1 MATDIKYFN
10 GHGSSFS
17 FGPFRLLPTQRLLTK
32 DNKPIQVGSRAF
44 DILIILLQ
52 HAGELVTKEELMA
65 RVWPNTFVEPAN
77 LAVHIAGLRRVLG
90 DGRFG
95 QRYVVNIPG
104 RGYRFVAPVTADTAA
119 PSSEPGALAPKRVH
133 NLHAHLMSPIG
144 RGDLIDELAA
154 QTTRERLL
162 TIVGPGGV
170 GKSTVAR
177 AIAERLIG
185 IYEHGVWV
193 VDLAPIT
200 DPSLL
205 PGALAAVLGVEIES
219 VAPLDGLTAALADRR
234 ALIVFDNCEHII
246 ESAATLALV
255 ILKAAP
261 SVHILTTSREPL
273 RSEGE
278 LVYRLPLLQNP
289 AATADFNVNR
299 AMAYPAVQLFA
310 ERASKALGEFELNDN
325 DVSTVAEICRR
336 LDGLPL
342 AIELAAARLDT
353 LGLQGLCKCL
363 NSCLDLLTQGRR
375 TDLPR
380 HQSLRATFD
389 WSHALLTDCEQIV
402 FRRLAVFPDR
412 FTLLDASRVAGD
424 GTESVTAIIKI
435 VGALV
440 AKSLVVADHQANEPQ
455 YHLLNTTRAYA
466 FAKLMASGEIETIRK
481 RYAGRH
487 QQPNKRPTTET
498 AEHDAMGTVQ
508 AIDLEQIRRFVGP
521 QDDNTS
527 SIAVIAASA
536 SAHDWQKRRRPRAA
550 LKYA

>member
-1 MATDIKYFN
+1 
-10 GHGSSFS
+10 
-17 FGPFRLLPTQRLLTK
+17 
-32 DNKPIQVGSRAF
+32 
-44 DILIILLQ
+44 
-52 HAGELVTKEELMA
+52 
-65 RVWPNTFVEPAN
+65 
-77 LAVHIAGLRRVLG
+77 
-90 DGRFG
+90 
-95 QRYVVNIPG
+95 
-104 RGYRFVAPVTADTAA
+104 
-119 PSSEPGALAPKRVH
+119 
-133 NLHAHLMSPIG
+133 MSPIG

-255 ILKAAP
+255 ILRAAP
-261 SVHILTTSREPL
+261 TVHILTTSREPL

-299 AMAYPAVQLFA
+299 AIAYPAVQLFA

-380 HQSLRATFD
+380 CQSLRATFD
-389 WSHALLTDCEQIV
+389 WSHALLTDCEQMV
-402 FRRLAVFPDR
+402 FRHLAVFPDR

-424 GTESVTAIIKI
+424 RTESVTALIKI
-435 VGALV
+435 LAALV
-440 AKSLVVADHQANEPQ
+440 AKSLVVADHQGNEPQ
-455 YHLLNTTRAYA
+455 YHLLNTARAYA
-466 FAKLMASGEIETIRK
+466 LAKLIASGEIETIRK
-481 RYAGRH
+481 RYDGRH
-487 QQPNKRPTTET
+487 QRPNKWPTAET
-498 AEHDAMGTVQ
+498 ADHNTVTSTGSVQ
-508 AIDLEQIRRFVGP
+508 ALDLEQIRRPVGS
-521 QDDNTS
+521 QDDDTT

-536 SAHDWQKRRRPRAA
+536 SAHDWQRRRRPRAA